1 MSNYVLQGTIH
12 LGCIC
17 LITTLSVGVLSCCVS
32 PTKQIV
38 ALLGD
43 DVVLPC
49 FLKTPVDA
57 SQLQLEWARTD
68 LTPGFI
74 YMWEKNKENVDDKQP
89 SYAGRTSLSFDKLK
103 HGDVSLTLF
112 KVQLSDEGP
121 YRCFIPQGTPTRAE
135 RHTYMFQVLMT
146 HSQKLFH

>member
-1 MSNYVLQGTIH
+1 MCFFAGYSQEA
-12 LGCIC
+12 
-17 LITTLSVGVLSCCVS
+17 

-43 DVVLPC
+43 DVDLPC
-49 FLKTPVDA
+49 FLKTPVDV

-68 LTPGFI
+68 PTPGFI
-74 YMWEKNKENVDDKQP
+74 YMWDKNKENVELKEP
-89 SYAGRTSLSFDKLK
+89 SYAGRTSVSFNKLK

-121 YRCFIPQGTPTRAE
+121 YRCFIPQLGQRSYV
-135 RHTYMFQVLMT
+135 HLFVGKIILFNFIMT
-146 HSQKLFH
+146 NSYCQSLLAQKNLLKFFWNM